1 MASPLTKTEAT
12 PERLIPLA
20 YRPKDAAAVLGV
32 SRSTIYQ
39 MIAEGRLEARK
50 IGAATVIPRAS
61 LLALF
66 EAAPRTVAQ
75 TAE

>member
-1 MASPLTKTEAT
+1 MTSTFTKTETT
-12 PERLIPLA
+12 PERPVPLA
-20 YRPKDAAAVLGV
+20 YRPKDAAALLGV

-50 IGAATVIPRAS
+50 IGAATVIPRTS

-66 EAAPRTVAQ
+66 EASPRTVVQ